1 MSNQLIRFHT
11 RAMARLANDR
21 GNEVVSWIMM
31 ALVAATIATALG
43 VALNTWMDGKIADFL
58 GL

>member
-31 ALVAATIATALG
+31 ALLAATIATAIA
-43 VALNTWMDGKIADFL
+43 VALNAWMDGKIADL
-58 GL
+58 VGL